1 MVFQWEAALLSNQYV
16 KARNDSSTPAGY
28 KSDGKE
34 IKRVML
40 VLLVIYFAISNA
52 SEAFAYVDPNTGGY
66 VFQLVFPIISIIGF
80 AYLFF
85 KRQIKLLFAGISS
98 FSKGIIKK
106 TFSVLGIARNNIQKG
121 SD

>member
-1 MVFQWEAALLSNQYV
+1 
-16 KARNDSSTPAGY
+16 
-28 KSDGKE
+28 
-34 IKRVML
+34 ML
-40 VLLVIYFAISNA
+40 VLLVISFAISNA

-98 FSKGIIKK
+98 LSKGIIKK